1 MITKLT
7 RGQSNDSF
15 DHHKQQ
21 AVKIIFIIFVH
32 FEEKK
37 PTHTVILFYCQNVLI
52 AFQRGRNESIT
63 ISSQGAKV
71 NRSLM
76 GRDGDMLNIND
87 NYKCE

>member
-32 FEEKK
+32 FKEKK
-37 PTHTVILFYCQNVLI
+37 NHTHSNIVLLLEC
-52 AFQRGRNESIT
+52 FDSI
-63 ISSQGAKV
+63 SE
-71 NRSLM
+71 R
-76 GRDGDMLNIND
+76 
-87 NYKCE
+87 

>member
-37 PTHTVILFYCQNVLI
+37 THTHSYIVLLLEC
-52 AFQRGRNESIT
+52 FD
-63 ISSQGAKV
+63 
-71 NRSLM
+71 SLSE
-76 GRDGDMLNIND
+76 R
-87 NYKCE
+87 

>member
-37 PTHTVILFYCQNVLI
+37 KPHNGNIVLLLEC
-52 AFQRGRNESIT
+52 FDSI
-63 ISSQGAKV
+63 SE
-71 NRSLM
+71 R
-76 GRDGDMLNIND
+76 
-87 NYKCE
+87 